1 MVSPLF
7 IKGAKMDQIWYPIS
21 ELIADAYHKMYF
33 YHKTQCTF
41 KECDC
46 ENKLQQLQEF
56 QGLFIG
62 VN

>member
-1 MVSPLF
+1 MEQV
-7 IKGAKMDQIWYPIS
+7 WYPIS

-46 ENKLQQLQEF
+46 ENKLAQLQEF